1 MLQRAAPTSEIGRL
15 KMNQKY
21 ALKYIFNLGSI
32 ACLSLAVVSHA
43 QSLPEGKGKADF
55 QRICSS
61 CHSVSMAT
69 TQRMT
74 QAEWM
79 GVVNDMVSRGAQGTQ
94 DELNN
99 VVTYLAANY
108 GKDKAPAANAAAA
121 PAAPPVVIQT
131 PLTEAEIAKGTKL
144 LKENGCLSCHRV
156 GDVGS
161 YVGPNLTGIG
171 ANRSAEQIRAAL
183 VTPNKNVTPENRSV
197 RLITGDGKTVTGRI
211 LNQDGFSVQ
220 LIDSSDQ
227 LKSFQK
233 AGLREFE
240 IVTTNP
246 MPSYANKMSA
256 QDLTDLVHYLSS
268 LKDNAKP

>member
-1 MLQRAAPTSEIGRL
+1 MKQATREIGRL
-15 KMNQKY
+15 EMNRKY
-21 ALKYIFNLGSI
+21 TWKYVFNLGSI
-32 ACLSLAVVSHA
+32 ACLSLAVVGHG
-43 QSLPEGKGKADF
+43 QSLPEGKGQADF

-121 PAAPPVVIQT
+121 PAPPPSVVQT
-131 PLTEAEIAKGTKL
+131 PLSEAEIEKGTKL
-144 LKENGCLSCHRV
+144 LKANGCLSCHRV
-156 GDVGS
+156 GDLGS

-171 ANRSAEQIRAAL
+171 ANRSAEQIHAAL
-183 VTPNKNVTPENRSV
+183 VAPNKNVTPENRSV
-197 RLITGDGKTVTGRI
+197 RLVTGDGKTVTGRI

-227 LKSFQK
+227 LRSFQK

-246 MPSYANKMSA
+246 MPSYASKMSA

-268 LKDNAKP
+268 SKDSAKP